1 MNNVQD
7 ANLEPQS
14 LDLDDAAE
22 AILDRWSD
30 AETPSDEEDQEA
42 TPEDVDETPDDD
54 GDFEEDED
62 VSEDDEDTEADPDDD
77 EDTDQ
82 DDDEDGDEDDA
93 DEDEAEEEEAED
105 ESVTDETLIDI
116 MIDGETKQAS
126 VKDLKRLYGQEASL
140 TRKSQ
145 EVATKRK
152 EAEEAL
158 VNADH
163 TYRTLMERAEARFKP
178 YSELDMLVASRNLST
193 EDFTQLRQDAKAAG
207 DDLKFLRE
215 EANSFYQTAQSNAQ
229 AQLQNQA
236 KECSRVLETEIEGWG
251 NDLYN
256 DIRSYAVKQG
266 LPQEQVDK
274 YVDPGVIK
282 ILNKARMYDELK
294 ATAGT
299 KKAKAV
305 TSTGPKSKKKV
316 LRSKKAP
323 VTQDEGNRARIKKS
337 QSKLISNGSR
347 AGDLDDIADALLARW
362 EQ

>member
-1 MNNVQD
+1 MSNVQE

-42 TPEDVDETPDDD
+42 APETVDETPDDD

-62 VSEDDEDTEADPDDD
+62 VSEDDDDTEADPDED
-77 EDTDQ
+77 EDTDE
-82 DDDEDGDEDDA
+82 DDDDGDEDDA
-93 DEDEAEEEEAED
+93 DEEEAEEKAEA

-116 MIDGETKQAS
+116 MIDGEAKQAS

-158 VNADH
+158 VNADN

-193 EDFTQLRQDAKAAG
+193 EDFTQLRQDAKAAE

-229 AQLQNQA
+229 TQLQAQA
-236 KECSRVLETEIEGWG
+236 KECSRVLEQDIEGWG

-256 DIRSYAVKQG
+256 EIRSYSVKQG
-266 LPQEQVDK
+266 LPQDQVDK
-274 YVDPGVIK
+274 YVDPSVIK

>member
-1 MNNVQD
+1 MSNVQE

-14 LDLDDAAE
+14 LDLDEAAD

-30 AETPSDEEDQEA
+30 GEILSDEEDQEA

-62 VSEDDEDTEADPDDD
+62 VSEDDDDTEADPDED
-77 EDTDQ
+77 EDTDE
-82 DDDEDGDEDDA
+82 DDDDGDEDDA
-93 DEDEAEEEEAED
+93 EEEEAE
-105 ESVTDETLIDI
+105 EEAEAEGVTDETLIEI
-116 MIDGETKQAS
+116 SIDGETKQAS

-158 VNADH
+158 VNADN

-178 YSELDMLVASRNLST
+178 YSELDMLVASRNLSN
-193 EDFTQLRQDAKAAG
+193 EDFTQLRQDAKAAE
-207 DDLKFLRE
+207 DDLKFLTE
-215 EANSFYQTAQSNAQ
+215 EANSFYQNAQGNAQ
-229 AQLQNQA
+229 AQLQAQA
-236 KECSRVLETEIEGWG
+236 KECSRVLEQDIEGWG

-266 LPQEQVDK
+266 LPQDQVDK

-299 KKAKAV
+299 KKAKAA
-305 TSTGPKSKKKV
+305 TSTGLKSKKKV

-362 EQ
+362 ER

>member
-1 MNNVQD
+1 MSNVQN

-14 LDLDDAAE
+14 LNLDDAAD

-30 AETPSDEEDQEA
+30 AETLSDEEDQEA
-42 TPEDVDETPDDD
+42 TPEVVDETEDDD
-54 GDFEEDED
+54 GDFDEDEE
-62 VSEDDEDTEADPDDD
+62 VSEDDDDTEADPDDET
-77 EDTDQ
+77 EDTDE
-82 DDDEDGDEDDA
+82 DDDEDDEEDTDDKTV
-93 DEDEAEEEEAED
+93 EGI
-105 ESVTDETLIDI
+105 TDETLIEI
-116 MIDGETKQAS
+116 MIDGEAKQAS

-178 YSELDMLVASRNLST
+178 YSELDMLVASRNLSND
-193 EDFTQLRQDAKAAG
+193 DFTQLRQDAKAAEE
-207 DDLKFLRE
+207 DLKFLRE
-215 EANSFYQTAQSNAQ
+215 EANSFYQNAQGSAQ
-229 AQLQNQA
+229 AQLQEAA

-251 NDLYN
+251 NNLYN
-256 DIRSYAVKQG
+256 EIRSYAVKQG
-266 LPQEQVDK
+266 LPQDQVDK

-282 ILNKARMYDELK
+282 ILNKARMYDEMK

-299 KKAKAV
+299 KKAKAAIS
-305 TSTGPKSKKKV
+305 TSPKSNKKV

-337 QSKLISNGSR
+337 QSKLMSNTSR

>member
-1 MNNVQD
+1 MSNVQE

-14 LDLDDAAE
+14 LDLDEAAD

-30 AETPSDEEDQEA
+30 GEILSDEEDQEA

-62 VSEDDEDTEADPDDD
+62 VSEDDDDTEADPDED
-77 EDTDQ
+77 EDTDE
-82 DDDEDGDEDDA
+82 DDDEGDEDDA
-93 DEDEAEEEEAED
+93 DEEEAEEEAEAEG
-105 ESVTDETLIDI
+105 VTDETLIEI
-116 MIDGETKQAS
+116 SIDGETKQAS

-158 VNADH
+158 VNADN

-178 YSELDMLVASRNLST
+178 YSELDMLVASRNLSN
-193 EDFTQLRQDAKAAG
+193 EDFTQLRQDAKAAE
-207 DDLKFLRE
+207 DDLKFLTE
-215 EANSFYQTAQSNAQ
+215 EANSFYQNAQGNAQ
-229 AQLQNQA
+229 AQLQAQA
-236 KECSRVLETEIEGWG
+236 KECSRVLEQDIEGWG

-266 LPQEQVDK
+266 LPQDQVDK

>member
-1 MNNVQD
+1 MSNVQE

-14 LDLDDAAE
+14 LDLDDAAD

-30 AETPSDEEDQEA
+30 GETLSDEEDQEA
-42 TPEDVDETPDDD
+42 TPENVDETPDDD
-54 GDFEEDED
+54 GDFEEDEE
-62 VSEDDEDTEADPDDD
+62 VSEDDEDTEADPDED

-82 DDDEDGDEDDA
+82 EDDEGDE
-93 DEDEAEEEEAED
+93 EDTEEAEEEEAEGI
-105 ESVTDETLIDI
+105 TDETLIEL

-158 VNADH
+158 VNADN

-193 EDFTQLRQDAKAAG
+193 EDFTQLRQDAKAAE

-215 EANSFYQTAQSNAQ
+215 EANSFYQTANSNAQ
-229 AQLQNQA
+229 AQLQDQA

-266 LPQEQVDK
+266 LPQDQVDK

>member
-7 ANLEPQS
+7 ANLELQS
-14 LDLDDAAE
+14 LDLDEAVD

-30 AETPSDEEDQEA
+30 GEIPSDEEDQEA
-42 TPEDVDETPDDD
+42 TPETVDETPDDD

-62 VSEDDEDTEADPDDD
+62 VSEDDDDTEADPDDED
-77 EDTDQ
+77 EDTDE
-82 DDDEDGDEDDA
+82 DDDDGDEDDA
-93 DEDEAEEEEAED
+93 DEEEAEEEAEAEG
-105 ESVTDETLIDI
+105 VTDETLIEI
-116 MIDGETKQAS
+116 MVDGETKQAS
-126 VKDLKRLYGQEASL
+126 VKDLKRLYGQESAL

-145 EVATKRK
+145 DVATKRK

-163 TYRTLMERAEARFKP
+163 TYRTLTERAEARFKP
-178 YSELDMLVASRNLST
+178 YADLDMLVASRNLSN
-193 EDFTQLRQDAKAAG
+193 EDFTQLRQDAKAAE

-215 EANSFYQTAQSNAQ
+215 EASSFYQTAQSNAQ
-229 AQLQNQA
+229 AQLQDQA

-323 VTQDEGNRARIKKS
+323 VTQDEGNRARIKKT

>member
-1 MNNVQD
+1 MSNVQE

-62 VSEDDEDTEADPDDD
+62 VSEDDDDTEADPDDED

-82 DDDEDGDEDDA
+82 DDDGDEDDA
-93 DEDEAEEEEAED
+93 EEEANEEEAED
-105 ESVTDETLIDI
+105 EGVTDETLIDI

-158 VNADH
+158 VNADN
-163 TYRTLMERAEARFKP
+163 TYRTLLERAQARFKP
-178 YSELDMLVASRNLST
+178 YAELDMLVASRNLST
-193 EDFTQLRQDAKAAG
+193 EDFTQLRQDAKAAE

-215 EANSFYQTAQSNAQ
+215 EANSFYQTAQRNAQ
-229 AQLQNQA
+229 AQLQEQA
-236 KECSRVLETEIEGWG
+236 KECSRVLEQDIEGWG

-256 DIRSYAVKQG
+256 EIRSYAVKQG

-299 KKAKAV
+299 KKSKAV
-305 TSTGPKSKKKV
+305 TATGPKSKKKV

>member
-1 MNNVQD
+1 MSNVQD

-30 AETPSDEEDQEA
+30 GEILSDEEDQEA

-62 VSEDDEDTEADPDDD
+62 VSEDDDDTEADPDED
-77 EDTDQ
+77 EDTDE
-82 DDDEDGDEDDA
+82 DDDDGDEDDA
-93 DEDEAEEEEAED
+93 DEEEAEEKAEA

-116 MIDGETKQAS
+116 MIDGEAKQAS

-158 VNADH
+158 VNADN

-193 EDFTQLRQDAKAAG
+193 EDFTQLRQDAKAAE

-215 EANSFYQTAQSNAQ
+215 EATSFYQTAQSNAQ
-229 AQLQNQA
+229 TQLQAQA
-236 KECSRVLETEIEGWG
+236 KECSRVLEQDIEGWG

-256 DIRSYAVKQG
+256 EIRSYSVKQG
-266 LPQEQVDK
+266 LPQDQVDK
-274 YVDPGVIK
+274 YVDPSVIK

>member
-1 MNNVQD
+1 M
-7 ANLEPQS
+7 
-14 LDLDDAAE
+14 
-22 AILDRWSD
+22 
-30 AETPSDEEDQEA
+30 
-42 TPEDVDETPDDD
+42 
-54 GDFEEDED
+54 
-62 VSEDDEDTEADPDDD
+62 
-77 EDTDQ
+77 
-82 DDDEDGDEDDA
+82 
-93 DEDEAEEEEAED
+93 
-105 ESVTDETLIDI
+105 
-116 MIDGETKQAS
+116 
-126 VKDLKRLYGQEASL
+126 
-140 TRKSQ
+140 
-145 EVATKRK
+145 
-152 EAEEAL
+152 
-158 VNADH
+158 VNADN

-193 EDFTQLRQDAKAAG
+193 EDFTQLRQDAKAAE

-215 EANSFYQTAQSNAQ
+215 EASSFYQTAQSNAQ

>member
-1 MNNVQD
+1 MSNVQE

-14 LDLDDAAE
+14 LDLDEAAD

-30 AETPSDEEDQEA
+30 GEILSDEEDQEA

-62 VSEDDEDTEADPDDD
+62 VSEDDDDTEADPDQD
-77 EDTDQ
+77 EDTDE
-82 DDDEDGDEDDA
+82 DDDEGDEDDA
-93 DEDEAEEEEAED
+93 DEEEAEEEAEAEG
-105 ESVTDETLIDI
+105 VTDETLIEI
-116 MIDGETKQAS
+116 SIDGETKQAS

-158 VNADH
+158 VNADN

-178 YSELDMLVASRNLST
+178 YSELDMLVASRNLSN
-193 EDFTQLRQDAKAAG
+193 EDFTQLRQDAKAAE
-207 DDLKFLRE
+207 DDLKFLTE
-215 EANSFYQTAQSNAQ
+215 EANSFYQNAQGNAQ
-229 AQLQNQA
+229 AQLQAQA
-236 KECSRVLETEIEGWG
+236 KECSRVLEQDIEGWG

-266 LPQEQVDK
+266 LPQDQVDK

-299 KKAKAV
+299 KKAKAA
-305 TSTGPKSKKKV
+305 TSTGLKSKKKV

-362 EQ
+362 ER

>member
-1 MNNVQD
+1 MSNVQD

-30 AETPSDEEDQEA
+30 GEILSDEEDQEA

-62 VSEDDEDTEADPDDD
+62 VSEDDDDTEADPDED
-77 EDTDQ
+77 EDTDE
-82 DDDEDGDEDDA
+82 DDDDGDEDDA
-93 DEDEAEEEEAED
+93 DEEEAEEKAEA

-116 MIDGETKQAS
+116 MIDGEAKQAS

-193 EDFTQLRQDAKAAG
+193 EDFTQLRQDAKAAE

-215 EANSFYQTAQSNAQ
+215 EATSFYQTAQSNAQ
-229 AQLQNQA
+229 TQLQAQA
-236 KECSRVLETEIEGWG
+236 KECSRVLEQDIEGWG

-256 DIRSYAVKQG
+256 EIRSYSVKQG
-266 LPQEQVDK
+266 LPQDQVDK
-274 YVDPGVIK
+274 YVDPSVIK

>member
-1 MNNVQD
+1 MSNVQE

-14 LDLDDAAE
+14 LDLDEAAD

-30 AETPSDEEDQEA
+30 GEILSDEEDQEA
-42 TPEDVDETPDDD
+42 TPEDADETPDDD

-62 VSEDDEDTEADPDDD
+62 VSEDDDDTEADPDQD
-77 EDTDQ
+77 EDTDE
-82 DDDEDGDEDDA
+82 DDDEGDDDDA
-93 DEDEAEEEEAED
+93 DEEEAEEEAEAEG
-105 ESVTDETLIDI
+105 VTDETLIEI
-116 MIDGETKQAS
+116 SIDGETKQAS

-158 VNADH
+158 VNADN

-178 YSELDMLVASRNLST
+178 YSELDMLVASRNLSN
-193 EDFTQLRQDAKAAG
+193 EDFTQLRQDAKAAE
-207 DDLKFLRE
+207 DDLKFLTE
-215 EANSFYQTAQSNAQ
+215 EANSFYQNAQGNAQ
-229 AQLQNQA
+229 AQLQAQA
-236 KECSRVLETEIEGWG
+236 KECSRVLEQDIEGWG
-251 NDLYN
+251 NDLYS

-266 LPQEQVDK
+266 LPQDQVDK

-299 KKAKAV
+299 KKAKAA
-305 TSTGPKSKKKV
+305 TSTGLKSKKKV

-362 EQ
+362 ER

>member
-1 MNNVQD
+1 MSNVQE

-42 TPEDVDETPDDD
+42 TPETVDEPPDDD

-62 VSEDDEDTEADPDDD
+62 VSEDDDDTEADPDED
-77 EDTDQ
+77 EDTDE
-82 DDDEDGDEDDA
+82 DDDDGDEDDA
-93 DEDEAEEEEAED
+93 DEEEAEEKAEA

-116 MIDGETKQAS
+116 MIDGEAKQAS

-158 VNADH
+158 VNADN

-193 EDFTQLRQDAKAAG
+193 EDFTQLRQDAKAAE

-215 EANSFYQTAQSNAQ
+215 EATSFYQTAQSNAQ
-229 AQLQNQA
+229 TQLQAQA
-236 KECSRVLETEIEGWG
+236 KECSRVLEQDIEGWG

-256 DIRSYAVKQG
+256 EIRSYSVKQG

>member
-1 MNNVQD
+1 MSNVQE

-14 LDLDDAAE
+14 LDLDEAAD

-30 AETPSDEEDQEA
+30 GEILSDEEDQEA

-62 VSEDDEDTEADPDDD
+62 VSEDDDDTEADPDED
-77 EDTDQ
+77 EDTDE
-82 DDDEDGDEDDA
+82 DDDEGDEDDA
-93 DEDEAEEEEAED
+93 DEEEAEEEAEAEG
-105 ESVTDETLIDI
+105 VTDETLIEI
-116 MIDGETKQAS
+116 SIDGETKQAS

-158 VNADH
+158 VNADN

-178 YSELDMLVASRNLST
+178 YSELDMLVASRNLSN
-193 EDFTQLRQDAKAAG
+193 EDFTQLRQDAKAAE
-207 DDLKFLRE
+207 DDLKFLTE
-215 EANSFYQTAQSNAQ
+215 EANSFYQNAQGNAQ
-229 AQLQNQA
+229 AQLQAQA
-236 KECSRVLETEIEGWG
+236 KECSRVLEQDIEGWG

-266 LPQEQVDK
+266 LPQDQVDK

-299 KKAKAV
+299 KKAKAA
-305 TSTGPKSKKKV
+305 TSTGLKSKKKV

-362 EQ
+362 ER

>member
-1 MNNVQD
+1 MSNVQD
-7 ANLEPQS
+7 ANLEPRS
-14 LDLDDAAE
+14 FDIDEAAD

-30 AETPSDEEDQEA
+30 GETLSDEEDQEA

-62 VSEDDEDTEADPDDD
+62 LPEDDEDTEADPDDED

-82 DDDEDGDEDDA
+82 EDDEGDE
-93 DEDEAEEEEAED
+93 EDTEEEAEGI
-105 ESVTDETLIDI
+105 TDETLIDI
-116 MIDGETKQAS
+116 LIDGEAKQAS

-178 YSELDMLVASRNLST
+178 YAELDMLVASRNLSN
-193 EDFTQLRQDAKAAG
+193 EDFTQLRQDAKAAE

-215 EANSFYQTAQSNAQ
+215 EANSFYQTANSNAQ
-229 AQLQNQA
+229 AQLQAQA
-236 KECSRVLETEIEGWG
+236 KECSRVLEAEIEGWG

-256 DIRSYAVKQG
+256 DIRAYAVKQG
-266 LPQEQVDK
+266 LPQDQVDK

-305 TSTGPKSKKKV
+305 AATGPKSNKKV
-316 LRSKKAP
+316 LRSKRAP
-323 VTQDEGNRARIKKS
+323 ITQSEGNRARIQKS
-337 QSKLISNGSR
+337 QSKLMANGSR

>member
-1 MNNVQD
+1 MSNVQE

-14 LDLDDAAE
+14 LDLDEAAD

-30 AETPSDEEDQEA
+30 GEILSDEEDQEA

-62 VSEDDEDTEADPDDD
+62 VSEDDDDTEADPDQD
-77 EDTDQ
+77 EDTDE
-82 DDDEDGDEDDA
+82 DDDDGDEDDA
-93 DEDEAEEEEAED
+93 EEEEAE
-105 ESVTDETLIDI
+105 EEAEAEGVTDETLIEI
-116 MIDGETKQAS
+116 SIDGETKQAS

-158 VNADH
+158 VNADN

-178 YSELDMLVASRNLST
+178 YSELDMLVASRNLSN
-193 EDFTQLRQDAKAAG
+193 EDFTQLRQDAKAAE
-207 DDLKFLRE
+207 DDLKFLTE
-215 EANSFYQTAQSNAQ
+215 EANSFYQNAQGNAQ
-229 AQLQNQA
+229 AQLQAQA
-236 KECSRVLETEIEGWG
+236 KECSRVLEQDIEGWG

-266 LPQEQVDK
+266 LPQDQVDK

-299 KKAKAV
+299 KKAKAA
-305 TSTGPKSKKKV
+305 TSTGLKSKKKV

-362 EQ
+362 ER

>member
-1 MNNVQD
+1 MSNVQD
-7 ANLEPQS
+7 ANLEPRS
-14 LDLDDAAE
+14 FDIDEAAD

-30 AETPSDEEDQEA
+30 GETLSDEEDQEA

-62 VSEDDEDTEADPDDD
+62 LPEDDEDTEADPDED

-82 DDDEDGDEDDA
+82 DEDDEGDE
-93 DEDEAEEEEAED
+93 EDTEEEAEEEEAAEGI
-105 ESVTDETLIDI
+105 TDETLIDI
-116 MIDGETKQAS
+116 LVDGKTKQAS
-126 VKDLKRLYGQEASL
+126 VKDLKRLYGQESAL

-158 VNADH
+158 VNADN

-178 YSELDMLVASRNLST
+178 YSELDMLVASRNLSN
-193 EDFTQLRQDAKAAG
+193 EDFTQLRQDAKAAE

-215 EANSFYQTAQSNAQ
+215 EANSFYQTANSNAQ
-229 AQLQNQA
+229 AQLQDQA

-305 TSTGPKSKKKV
+305 AATGPKSNKKV
-316 LRSKKAP
+316 LRSKRAP
-323 VTQDEGNRARIKKS
+323 ITQSEGNRARIQKS
-337 QSKLISNGSR
+337 QSKLMANGSR

>member
-1 MNNVQD
+1 MNNVQN

-30 AETPSDEEDQEA
+30 GETLSDEEDQEA
-42 TPEDVDETPDDD
+42 PPEDVDETPDDD

-62 VSEDDEDTEADPDDD
+62 VSEDDDDTEADPDED

-82 DDDEDGDEDDA
+82 EDDEGDE
-93 DEDEAEEEEAED
+93 EDTEEAKEEEAEGI
-105 ESVTDETLIDI
+105 TDETLIEL
-116 MIDGETKQAS
+116 MIDGEAKQAS

-158 VNADH
+158 VNADN

-178 YSELDMLVASRNLST
+178 YSELDMLVASRNLSN
-193 EDFTQLRQDAKAAG
+193 EDFTQLRQDARAAE

-215 EANSFYQTAQSNAQ
+215 EANSFYQTANSNAQ
-229 AQLQNQA
+229 VQLQEQA

-266 LPQEQVDK
+266 LPADQVDK

-347 AGDLDDIADALLARW
+347 SGDLDDIADALLARW